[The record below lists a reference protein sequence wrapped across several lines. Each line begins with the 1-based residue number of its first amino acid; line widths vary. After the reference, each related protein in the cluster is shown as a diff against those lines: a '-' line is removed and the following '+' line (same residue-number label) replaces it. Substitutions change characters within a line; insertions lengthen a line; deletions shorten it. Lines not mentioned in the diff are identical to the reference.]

1 MRSGMK
7 SRGALVRALGLAI
20 GRLFRQTGLGAFI
33 SQAALPGVL
42 AVTDGGMGAVLGGA
56 VLVPMWLKRVLGNG
70 PPTGQPGR
78 VYASRLLFDNDEGWR
93 RPGAP
98 PV

>member
-1 MRSGMK
+1 MPGRRWPGT
-7 SRGALVRALGLAI
+7 LVLALGLAI
-20 GRLFRQTGLGAFI
+20 GRLCRQTGLGSFI
-33 SQAALPGVL
+33 SQAALPGVM

-70 PPTGQPGR
+70 PPTEQRGR